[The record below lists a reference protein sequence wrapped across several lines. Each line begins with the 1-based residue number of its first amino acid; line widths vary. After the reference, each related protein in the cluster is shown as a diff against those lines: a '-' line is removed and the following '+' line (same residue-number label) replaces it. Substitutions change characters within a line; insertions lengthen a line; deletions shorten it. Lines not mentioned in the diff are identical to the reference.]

1 MKIGID
7 FDNTIVS
14 YDKVFHK
21 VALERS
27 LIKSN
32 LPISKISVRDYL
44 RDMGENEIW
53 TELQGYVYGKRM
65 LDADVYSGFINFLHF
80 TRKNSIEVSIISHKT
95 LYPYLGYKYNLHD
108 SARDFIAKFLT
119 SKNINLVAEK
129 NIFFEPTQQKKI
141 VRINQQSCDYFID
154 DLPEIFALS
163 DFPAKTKKILF
174 DPYLNN
180 KNFNDGQMC
189 SSWENIQEVVS
200 DDYFGR

>member
-80 TRKNSIEVSIISHKT
+80 AIKNNIEVSIISHKT
-95 LYPYLGYKYNLHD
+95 VYPYLGDKYNLHD
-108 SARDFIAKFLT
+108 SAREFIAKFLT
-119 SKNINLVAEK
+119 SKNKNLVSKK
-129 NIFFEPTQQKKI
+129 NIFFELTQEKKAER
-141 VRINQQSCDYFID
+141 VREESCDFFID
-154 DLPEIFALS
+154 DLPEIFLLKN
-163 DFPAKTKKILF
+163 FPAETNKILF
-174 DPYLNN
+174 DPDLNHR
-180 KNFNDGQMC
+180 NFNGGANC
-189 SSWENIQEVVS
+189 LSWKNIQELVS
-200 DDYFGR
+200 NEFFKR